1 MSLILHDSDITTGQ
15 CLGYYDQSAGYMSA
29 VDELHKQIQNGSL
42 EVVCLQ
48 SYNPKINLEHPVWY
62 EVKSY
67 DEKGVIKWWI
77 IASSTHPII

>member
-48 SYNPKINLEHPVWY
+48 SYNPKH
-62 EVKSY
+62 
-67 DEKGVIKWWI
+67 
-77 IASSTHPII
+77 